1 MYHKNESKG
10 KRENMISYIFFSLIL
25 LGAIFCAIRMS
36 TNDFKRRIIPDVYLF
51 PFLFAGLLITTFFP
65 WPVTIADSVI
75 GGAMGYCLGLIV
87 GFIFERI
94 KKNQKYPPIG
104 MGDIKLLG
112 AGGIWLGTIGLAIAM
127 VFACILSLIWGY
139 NKKQKYI
146 PFAPFFLI
154 GGFLSLIIIQFL
166 I

>member
-1 MYHKNESKG
+1 
-10 KRENMISYIFFSLIL
+10 MIYYIFFSVIL
-25 LGAIFCAIRMS
+25 LGAIFCAIRMA

-65 WPVTIADSVI
+65 WPITVSDSVV

-87 GFIFERI
+87 GFIFEHV
-94 KKNQKYPPIG
+94 KKNQKSPPIG

-112 AGGIWLGTIGLAIAM
+112 AGGIWLGTLGLSIAM
-127 VFACILSLIWGY
+127 FLSCVLAYIW
-139 NKKQKYI
+139 NLRHHEKYI

-154 GGFLSLIIIQFL
+154 GGILSLIIILFL

>member
-1 MYHKNESKG
+1 
-10 KRENMISYIFFSLIL
+10 MIYNIFFALVLI
-25 LGAIFCAIRMS
+25 GAIFCAVRMA
-36 TNDFKRRIIPDVYLF
+36 TNDLKRRIIPDVYLF
-51 PFLFAGLLITTFFP
+51 PFLFAGLITTTFFP
-65 WPVTIADSVI
+65 WPVTISDSVI

-87 GFIFERI
+87 GFVFDKI
-94 KKNQKYPPIG
+94 KPNQKYPPIG

-112 AGGIWLGTIGLAIAM
+112 AGGIWFGTMGLSLAM
-127 VFACILSLIWGY
+127 ILSCVLAYLW
-139 NKKQKYI
+139 NWKRKDKYI

>member
-1 MYHKNESKG
+1 
-10 KRENMISYIFFSLIL
+10 MIYNIFFSLVLI
-25 LGAIFCAIRMS
+25 GAIFCAFRMA
-36 TNDFKRRIIPDVYLF
+36 TADFRRRIIPDVYLF
-51 PFLFAGLLITTFFP
+51 PFMFAGLLTVTFFP
-65 WPVTIADSVI
+65 WPVTIGDSVI
-75 GGAMGYCLGLIV
+75 GGAMGYCLGLII

-94 KKNQKYPPIG
+94 KKDQKYPPIG

-112 AGGIWLGTIGLAIAM
+112 AGGIWLGTMGLSIAM
-127 VFACILSLIWGY
+127 IISCVLAFLW
-139 NKKQKYI
+139 NWRKKEKYI